1 MRVFPLRENSDQ
13 LHGKKFFG
21 CGVIHRSCGE
31 KLPAGLLASMNNSGA
46 AISGPNLFATTASD
60 YTSDGAELRYA
71 PNGCL
76 ILAKPKSPMKT
87 FRLWQR
93 SPGFAFTLIELLVVI
108 AIIAILAGIL
118 LPALAAAKAKG
129 ESTKCLSNE
138 RQLSMAAR
146 LYAGDFN

>member
-31 KLPAGLLASMNNSGA
+31 KLPAGLLASMNNSGV
-46 AISGPNLFATTASD
+46 AISGPLCITSTTLTSTTASD
-60 YTSDGAELRYA
+60 YTSDDAELRYA

-129 ESTKCLSNE
+129 ESTKCL
-138 RQLSMAAR
+138 
-146 LYAGDFN
+146 